1 FLLEIPLFSQPFTLI
16 TKGKIATDTT
26 NTNGVSFVDYD
37 ADGDLDLFLTNANA
51 PFGFNTLYRNEGNDQ
66 FTSVNAGEITGV
78 QTASFGHAWG
88 DYDND
93 GLPDLLIVNAFTQ
106 FGSVLYRNLGGGKF
120 QRNENLDL
128 GRNAVKGFNA
138 AWADYDQDGF
148 LDVVITHP
156 AQFVGT
162 PVTSNFLFK
171 NDGNGYFSQNASTPI
186 TRPIA
191 PFTNASWIDYDQ
203 DGDQDLFI
211 GSGPANGTL
220 APDFIYQNQLKEKG
234 KPEFIRLT
242 QPSFAKDS
250 LDGQVWNWIDYDND
264 GDLDAYVTNWG
275 GSFGGLKN
283 HLYQNNEGTFSKITE
298 GDIVNDQG
306 ISLANVWAD
315 FDNDGDLDCFV
326 GNGGNQPNRFYQNNG
341 DGSFTTLAKGHLVE
355 SQKNTWGVTVGDYDN
370 DGDQDLFVSNKTGYV

>member
-1 FLLEIPLFSQPFTLI
+1 
-16 TKGKIATDTT
+16 
-26 NTNGVSFVDYD
+26 
-37 ADGDLDLFLTNANA
+37 
-51 PFGFNTLYRNEGNDQ
+51 
-66 FTSVNAGEITGV
+66 
-78 QTASFGHAWG
+78 
-88 DYDND
+88 
-93 GLPDLLIVNAFTQ
+93 
-106 FGSVLYRNLGGGKF
+106 
-120 QRNENLDL
+120 
-128 GRNAVKGFNA
+128 
-138 AWADYDQDGF
+138 
-148 LDVVITHP
+148 
-156 AQFVGT
+156 
-162 PVTSNFLFK
+162 
-171 NDGNGYFSQNASTPI
+171 
-186 TRPIA
+186 
-191 PFTNASWIDYDQ
+191 
-203 DGDQDLFI
+203 
-211 GSGPANGTL
+211 
-220 APDFIYQNQLKEKG
+220 
-234 KPEFIRLT
+234 T

-370 DGDQDLFVSNKTGYV
+370 DGDQDLFVSNKTGYVQGPGDVNFLYRNDLNNGNHWLTIQCKGTKSNRQGMGARIYLTAIIGGRKITQYREVGSNNTFLGQNDVRAHFGLGDAKEIEKVDIFWPSGVVDVIEKVEMDQIVIFEEGIKR